1 MEEQFKEITAI
12 NYQVVTLLKKQ
23 LQTLASRIENE
34 TNRVFETI
42 AKLYKS
48 VAVHKKNVEDMMA
61 KVYAHR
67 DIDKNFVKKLQVVVE
82 DYLGENKSTQLEDNS
97 HPKDMTGQEVEK
109 FYQSMKSIGKQEDMI
124 MGLTEPL
131 ILELQY
137 NDRIRQGLERTIK
150 VLELLD
156 NLNGHPIDPK
166 ELKTLLNQSDQMEE
180 IKQKIKTI
188 YTHLEEQKV
197 FSKHFG
203 LQFDSEKKKGVT
215 LF

>member
-67 DIDKNFVKKLQVVVE
+67 DIDINFVKKLQVVVE